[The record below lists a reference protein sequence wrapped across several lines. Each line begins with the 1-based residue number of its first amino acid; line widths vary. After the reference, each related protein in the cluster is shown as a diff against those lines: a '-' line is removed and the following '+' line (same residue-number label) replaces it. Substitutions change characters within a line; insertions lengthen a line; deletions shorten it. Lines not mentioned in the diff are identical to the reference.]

1 MICVF
6 YFYFYQILTTFN
18 ELKIM
23 SEVAHDNW
31 KRFHKI
37 VFHIGDTTLN
47 VSTEQLFYTGIYTYL
62 WAGKNN
68 NVEIYIYLWARKNN
82 NVEIYIYLWA
92 GKNNNVEIY
101 IYLWAGKNNNVGIYI
116 YLWAGKNN
124 NVGI

>member
-23 SEVAHDNW
+23 SEAHDNW

-68 NVEIYIYLWARKNN
+68 NVEIYIYLWA
-82 NVEIYIYLWA
+82 
-92 GKNNNVEIY
+92 
-101 IYLWAGKNNNVGIYI
+101 GKNNNVGIYI